1 MIGLLIVIGVLVF
14 IVLAR
19 YTGLG
24 RDWWPH
30 DPFSN

>member
-1 MIGLLIVIGVLVF
+1 MLALLIVMAVLVF

-24 RDWWPH
+24 RDWWPRG
-30 DPFSN
+30 PL

>member
-1 MIGLLIVIGVLVF
+1 MAVLVF

-24 RDWWPH
+24 RDGWPRG
-30 DPFSN
+30 PF